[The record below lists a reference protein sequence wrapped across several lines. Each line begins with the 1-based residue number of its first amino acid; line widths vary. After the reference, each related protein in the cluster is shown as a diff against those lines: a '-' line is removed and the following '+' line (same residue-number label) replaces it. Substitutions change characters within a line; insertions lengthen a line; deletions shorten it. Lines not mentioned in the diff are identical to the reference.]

1 MKNVLWFACGLCV
14 LFLLSLPVLAQGQDD
29 IDVTGAK
36 VDSKKVEEAVKK
48 GAEWLKSRQNANG
61 SWLSGGSTEA
71 HYPGGTTALALLAL
85 LKAGVD
91 PNDPVIVKGF
101 DFCFN
106 VTGNRMDGQQSGWEH
121 RTYSVSCLIL
131 ALEARYVPKPKN
143 DDEKASKEE
152 DRVKKGLT
160 TPAPYDEEVRKKFRQ
175 NASPQDRKVM
185 DELVDWLLAQQQT
198 GVWRYPGPAQD
209 GNVEDASN
217 TQYAVLALN
226 TARRLGYPIQA
237 NVWERIADYF
247 LKYQEEKGEKVEWFP
262 VPGADFL
269 VKDLKKMEKE
279 VLKQLTKARRE
290 EYLEGL
296 QKGEKEGKEGDEA
309 IKNEKKEGPATT
321 TAEIPNPYQKF
332 GDEKKKMFA
341 RGWGYIPKGKAP
353 KFEWMEVI
361 CGSMTTSGV
370 AALMVAK
377 VGLEETDAYG
387 KWQKKVDQGIRDGCA
402 WLAENFAVDSNPG
415 RGGYLLY
422 YLYGMERDGVLTL
435 TRMFGKHDWYE
446 EGANFLLKAQRPNG
460 SWNDD
465 ANSDQ
470 VATCFAI
477 LFLKKATTPIVQ
489 IPEDIYTGE
498 GLLGPKKQPEGK

>member
-1 MKNVLWFACGLCV
+1 MRNILWFACGLCV

-29 IDVTGAK
+29 IDVTGSK

-48 GAEWLKSRQNANG
+48 GADWLKGKQNANG
-61 SWLSGGSTEA
+61 SWLSGGSTEGG
-71 HYPGGTTALALLAL
+71 YPGGTTALAVFAL

-106 VTGNRMDGQQSGWEH
+106 VTGNRTDGQQSGWEH
-121 RTYSVSCLIL
+121 KTYSVSCLIL
-131 ALEARYVPKPKN
+131 ALEAKYAPKPKN
-143 DDEKASKEE
+143 VDEKASKEE
-152 DRVKKGLT
+152 DSVKKGLT
-160 TPAPYDEEVRKKFRQ
+160 TPVPQDEEVRKKFRQ
-175 NASPQDRKVM
+175 NASPQDRKIM

-226 TARRLGYPIQA
+226 TARRLGYPIKA
-237 NVWERIADYF
+237 SVWEKIADYF

-290 EYLEGL
+290 EYLEG
-296 QKGEKEGKEGDEA
+296 QRKGEKEGKEGDTGV
-309 IKNEKKEGPATT
+309 KKEGPTT

-332 GDEKKKMFA
+332 GEEKKKMFA

-353 KFEWMEVI
+353 KFEGMEAI

-377 VGLEETDAYG
+377 VGLEETGVYG
-387 KWQKKVDQGIRDGCA
+387 KWQNKVDQGIRDGCA
-402 WLAENFAVDSNPG
+402 WLADHFAVDGNPG
-415 RGGYLLY
+415 RGGYHFY
-422 YLYGMERDGVLTL
+422 YLYGVERVGVLAL

-446 EGANFLLKAQRPNG
+446 EGADFLLKAQSADG
-460 SWNDD
+460 SWNDGV
-465 ANSDQ
+465 NSDR
-470 VATCFAI
+470 VCTCFAL
-477 LFLKKATTPIVQ
+477 LFLKKATTPIVE
-489 IPEDIYTGE
+489 IPEQIYTGE
-498 GLLGPKKQPEGK
+498 GLVGAKKQSQGK